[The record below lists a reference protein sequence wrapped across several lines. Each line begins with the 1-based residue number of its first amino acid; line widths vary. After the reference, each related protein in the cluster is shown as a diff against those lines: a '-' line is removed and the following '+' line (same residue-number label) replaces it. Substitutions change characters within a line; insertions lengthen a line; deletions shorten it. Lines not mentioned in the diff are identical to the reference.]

1 MLGCF
6 VDMNLTACIVVKS
19 ASSTVVSTSCDLLWG
34 RVRREVTIPQP
45 GVYEVQ
51 ITIPELSGDRVIRTD
66 TLDVRGGDAS
76 VEAPAPPSSGS
87 TAVAVAVAAAA
98 AAPAATLAAE
108 VVGWEQDL
116 SFRIAEDEDQWFVP
130 RMSL

>member
-1 MLGCF
+1 M
-6 VDMNLTACIVVKS
+6 
-19 ASSTVVSTSCDLLWG
+19 STSCDLLWG

-87 TAVAVAVAAAA
+87 TAVAVAVDAAAA

-116 SFRIAEDEDQWFVP
+116 SFRIAEDEDQSADQWFVP

>member
-6 VDMNLTACIVVKS
+6 VDMNLTARIVVKS
-19 ASSTVVSTSCDLLWG
+19 ASVVSTSCDLLWG
-34 RVRREVTIPQP
+34 RVCREVTIPQP

-76 VEAPAPPSSGS
+76 VEPLLP
-87 TAVAVAVAAAA
+87 
-98 AAPAATLAAE
+98 APAALLLLLLLMLLLLLLLLLL
-108 VVGWEQDL
+108 WQ
-116 SFRIAEDEDQWFVP
+116 P
-130 RMSL
+130 RSSDGSRT